1 MAIYA
6 HERVRGVLVGEYG
19 SVFKGRSMD
28 FDDLREYIPG
38 DDIKDI
44 DWKATA
50 RSGATRIRRY
60 IAVRKHNIM
69 LVIDTGRNMTAVTD
83 SGSSKKDTVIMLAGV
98 IGTVALKHGDLVG
111 MVSGDKG
118 HSRYHPLKTGMTHL
132 ERLLQVID
140 TSVVDESDESNIA
153 SQLEYVVRNVRRKM
167 IVVVISDEIEFDES
181 VRSVVKRLRAQHE
194 ILWLRVSDADLT
206 MRSFIA
212 DVEQIGHI
220 LPAFIRRNKTVMAAF
235 QREEAENR
243 QKFERE
249 LNRMAIATETVS
261 SEEEAVPK
269 VFRLLERHRSARYT

>member
-181 VRSVVKRLRAQHE
+181 VRSVVRGYAHSTNLAAR
-194 ILWLRVSDADLT
+194 SDADLT
-206 MRSFIA
+206 CARFA

-235 QREEAENR
+235 RREEAENR

>member
-1 MAIYA
+1 
-6 HERVRGVLVGEYG
+6 
-19 SVFKGRSMD
+19 
-28 FDDLREYIPG
+28 
-38 DDIKDI
+38 
-44 DWKATA
+44 
-50 RSGATRIRRY
+50 
-60 IAVRKHNIM
+60 
-69 LVIDTGRNMTAVTD
+69 
-83 SGSSKKDTVIMLAGV
+83 MLAGV